1 MLKLKIVAK
10 SQYDYTLEDSN
21 HNQYFLNIEFYDME
35 EPSVDD
41 YLYIS
46 EKLLK
51 EEQVYSF
58 GPINDKNRDESEF
71 IKLVRHNQ
79 EFYLERYYG

>member
-1 MLKLKIVAK
+1 
-10 SQYDYTLEDSN
+10 
-21 HNQYFLNIEFYDME
+21 ME